1 MSLARDLIQRE
12 ARLRSDRANFEH
24 HWAEIAP
31 LVLPRQDDFFDERR
45 QAGDRRTRNK
55 YDDTAT
61 LALER
66 GSAAIEGILIPRG
79 QMWHGIQ
86 LPEELDDDYE
96 AQLWAEDLTKF
107 LFRNRYAVKANF
119 ASQAHEFIMSLL
131 AFGTAVMSVED
142 ITGFGLKYRNSH
154 LSEHCI
160 LENARGLIDVDYR
173 RYRLTAKQ
181 AYEKFKEN
189 TPEKVMDCLEKEPHR
204 KMEFLHVVMPDVE
217 NDTDFPFVG
226 YHVSVEDNELI
237 AIGGFKSFPYI
248 VSRWV
253 TAPNETYGR
262 SPAMNVLSE
271 IKMLNQIRKTDL
283 KARHNAVDPP
293 ILAADQMTIR
303 KLSMKAG
310 AINYGTVGADGRP
323 LVMPYNSGGRID
335 VSNDVIQQSRQII
348 NDAFFVTLF
357 QILVDTPQMTAT
369 EVLYRAEE
377 KGMLLSPSAGRQ
389 MSEWLSQ
396 MVAREISLYEDY
408 GIFEDDGLLPM
419 PESLKEL
426 GGSFEI
432 SYSNPLTQMQNAG
445 EGSATERTIQSLIP
459 AAQIDPSVLA
469 PVDWAQYGDII
480 RKANGAPTRLFKSP
494 EVIAQEKEQ
503 QAQAQAMAQMAQA
516 APQVAGAVKDIAQ
529 AEALNRAE

>member
-1 MSLARDLIQRE
+1 MGIAQELINKH

-24 HWAEIAP
+24 HWSEIAP
-31 LVLPRQDDFFDERR
+31 LVLPRQDDFFEERR
-45 QAGDRRTRNK
+45 SAGDRRTRQK

-66 GSAAIEGILIPRG
+66 GAAAIEGILIPRG
-79 QMWHGIQ
+79 QIWHRMG
-86 LPEELDDDYE
+86 LPEELADDYE
-96 AQLWAEDLTKF
+96 ANVWADDLTKF
-107 LFRNRYAVKANF
+107 LFKQRYSDKANF

-131 AFGTAVMSVED
+131 CFGTAVMSVED
-142 ITGFGLKYRNSH
+142 IVGEGLKYRNSH

-160 LENARGLIDVDYR
+160 MENARGKIDTDYR
-173 RYRLTAKQ
+173 KYRMTAKQ
-181 AYEKFKEN
+181 AYEKFGEK
-189 TPEKVMDCLEKEPHR
+189 TPEKVMKCLEKEPHK
-204 KMEFLHVVMPDVE
+204 KMDFLHVVMPDVDR
-217 NDTDFPFVG
+217 DTEMPFVG
-226 YHVSVEDNELI
+226 YHVSCEDNELI
-237 AIGGFKSFPYI
+237 DIGGFKSFPYV

-310 AINYGTVGADGRP
+310 HINYGTVGMDGRP
-323 LVMPYNSGGRID
+323 LVMPYNAGHDIN
-335 VSNDVIQQSRQII
+335 VSNDTIEQSRRII

-389 MSEWLSQ
+389 MSEWLSPL
-396 MVAREISLYEDY
+396 VERELTLYEDY
-408 GIFEDDGLLPM
+408 GIFEDDGFLAM
-419 PESLKEL
+419 PESVKEA
-426 GGSFEI
+426 GGRVEVDYI
-432 SYSNPLTQMQNAG
+432 NPLVQMQQAG
-445 EGSATERTIQSLIP
+445 EGSATERTIQSLVPI
-459 AAQIDPSVLA
+459 AQIDPSVLET
-469 PVDWAQYGDII
+469 VDWAMYGEII
-480 RKANGAPTRLFKSP
+480 RKSNGAPQALFKSP
-494 EVIAQEKEQ
+494 ERLEQERAQKE
-503 QAQAQAMAQMAQA
+503 QAMAMQQMVEA
-516 APQVAGAVKDIAQ
+516 APQVAGAVESIAKAQ
-529 AEALNRAE
+529 SLQEG

>member
-1 MSLARDLIQRE
+1 MGIANELIQKR
-12 ARLRSDRANFEH
+12 ARLQSDRANFEN
-24 HWAEIAP
+24 HWSEIAP
-31 LVLPRQDDFFDERR
+31 LVLPRQDDFFGGHHAE
-45 QAGDRRTRNK
+45 GDRRTRQK

-79 QMWHGIQ
+79 QIWHGIQ
-86 LPEELDDDYE
+86 LPEELNDDYE
-96 AQLWAEDLTKF
+96 AQLWAENVTKF
-107 LFRNRYAVKANF
+107 LFKNRYNSTANF

-131 AFGTAVMSVED
+131 CFGTAIMSVED
-142 ITGFGLKYRNSH
+142 IVGEGLKYRNSH
-154 LSEHCI
+154 LSEHCVM
-160 LENARGLIDVDYR
+160 ENARGIIDTDYR
-173 RYRLTAKQ
+173 KYRMTAKQ
-181 AYEKFKEN
+181 AFEKFGDK
-189 TPEKVMDCLEKEPHR
+189 TPEKVRKCLEKEPHK
-204 KMEFLHVVMPDVE
+204 KMEFLHVVMPDTE
-217 NDTDFPFVG
+217 NDVGMPFVG

-237 AIGGFKSFPYI
+237 DIGGFKSFPYI

-310 AINYGTVGADGRP
+310 AINYGTVGMDGRP
-323 LVMPYNSGGRID
+323 LVQPYRSGGDINA
-335 VSNDVIQQSRQII
+335 SNDTIQQSRQII

-389 MSEWLSQ
+389 MTEWLSPLIE
-396 MVAREISLYEDY
+396 RELSLYEDY
-408 GIFEDDGLLPM
+408 GIFEDDGVLAM
-419 PESLKEL
+419 PDSVKEF
-426 GGSFEI
+426 GGVVDV
-432 SYSNPLTQMQNAG
+432 SYSNPLTQMQQAG
-445 EGSATERTIQSLIP
+445 EGSATERTIQSLVP
-459 AAQIDPSVLA
+459 LAQIDPSILDN
-469 PVDWAQYGDII
+469 VDWMEYGEII
-480 RKANGAPTRLFKSP
+480 RKSNGAPQALFKSP
-494 EVIAQEKEQ
+494 ERIEEEKAAKQ
-503 QAQAQAMAQMAQA
+503 QAAQMQQMVQA

-529 AEALNRAE
+529 AQAIE